1 LVVIF
6 LVDQKL
12 KKWLSKFVLINL
24 LLLVWLLEKL
34 YSASLTSMM
43 TARQLQPTVVDMNQ
57 LMRNGDYVGYRGGS
71 FVKDLLISLK
81 VDEHKIRNY
90 SSPDQFAE
98 ALMRGS
104 GNGGVA
110 AIFDE
115 IPYLKLFMSK
125 HCSNHSVVGRVY
137 KTGGFGF
144 VSFGSFISVLSIHWF
159 QAGRSW

>member
-1 LVVIF
+1 
-6 LVDQKL
+6 
-12 KKWLSKFVLINL
+12 
-24 LLLVWLLEKL
+24 
-34 YSASLTSMM
+34 M

-115 IPYLKLFMSK
+115 IPSSFLCPNIAVTTVLL
-125 HCSNHSVVGRVY
+125 VVYTKPVD
-137 KTGGFGF
+137 
-144 VSFGSFISVLSIHWF
+144 L
-159 QAGRSW
+159 AL